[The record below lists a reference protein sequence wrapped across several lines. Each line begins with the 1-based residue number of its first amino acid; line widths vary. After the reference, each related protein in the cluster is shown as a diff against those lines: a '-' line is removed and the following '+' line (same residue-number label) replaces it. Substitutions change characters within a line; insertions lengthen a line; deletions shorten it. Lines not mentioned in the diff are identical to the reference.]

1 MAHIIKEDRAE
12 QMSDVAIYVII
23 SPLEEKQFY
32 IARSGPGRMHKVYV
46 EHFNLRVKKTKDM
59 FVRAHEANLLPQM
72 YLLETSRLSKRESFR
87 RCVAWTKYFL
97 EKGYSQ
103 TTEDILSE
111 YAIDLTKE
119 TAAYYEKI
127 KHEPL
132 EELLQPEGG
141 LFPNYKKR
149 SGKTK
154 IDQDRMIYFRLDDDE
169 YEKVKEKADA
179 LELSMSGYS
188 KRMTLNGKVIR
199 PDLEFI
205 GEYLDGF
212 TEVKTLLKQ
221 ILFSIYTTG
230 NYYPADIK
238 NIQTCIEHVTEI
250 QKNVHDE
257 ITEMIHN
264 LRE

>member
-12 QMSDVAIYVII
+12 EMSDVAIYAII
-23 SPLEEKQFY
+23 SPLEDKFY
-32 IARSGPGRMHKVYV
+32 IARSGPARLHKVYV
-46 EHFNLRVKKTKDM
+46 EHFNLRVKKTKDL
-59 FVRAHEANLLPQM
+59 FERAREAELLPPM
-72 YLLETSRLSKRESFR
+72 YLLETSRLSKREAFR
-87 RCVAWTKYFL
+87 RCVAWAKYFM
-97 EKGYSQ
+97 EKGYTQ

-111 YAIDLTKE
+111 YAADLTKE
-119 TAAYYEKI
+119 TLAYYDKI
-127 KHEPL
+127 KDEPL
-132 EELLQPEGG
+132 EEIFQPEGG

-149 SGKTK
+149 SDKAK
-154 IDQDRMIYFRLDDDE
+154 IDQDRMIYFRLDDEE
-169 YEKVKEKADA
+169 YEKVKEKADE

-199 PDLEFI
+199 ADLEFI
-205 GEYLDGF
+205 GEYLDDF

-221 ILFSIYTTG
+221 ILYSVYTTG

-238 NIQTCIEHVTEI
+238 NIQTCIERVAEI

-257 ITEMIHN
+257 IAETIHN